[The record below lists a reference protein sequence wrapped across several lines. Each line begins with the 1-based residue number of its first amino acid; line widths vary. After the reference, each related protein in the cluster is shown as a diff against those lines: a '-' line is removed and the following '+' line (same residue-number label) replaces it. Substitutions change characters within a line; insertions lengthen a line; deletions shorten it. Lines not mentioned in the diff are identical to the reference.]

1 MESQMLYHATAKDV
15 FTFATIFTGFYRAN
29 CKYDSSLLKNNVLE
43 LEQENELLQ
52 KVVYKIRKREYTSN
66 LKQADERVNQGIIA
80 LKMFVKANMHFPN
93 KEDSR
98 KAAIV
103 WRLIEKHGSDLN
115 RKGYLTKNVVVNSLL
130 MNLEEEKFK
139 TIIEP
144 LLGVRKCMS
153 ELRAAC
159 NELKEIQVKSIYE
172 RVKRKQDVEATSH
185 AKTMMKTI
193 NSMII
198 PMLNILHQMEPDKYR
213 SLFKF
218 TQKELLLVNAS
229 VRRRRGKWG
238 QKGKDES
245 GDTV

>member
-15 FTFATIFTGFYRAN
+15 FTFTSIFIEFYQVN
-29 CKYDSSLLKNNVLE
+29 CREDSSLLRKNVSK
-43 LEQENELLQ
+43 LEQENELLK
-52 KVVYKIRKREYTSN
+52 KVVYKLRKREYTSQ
-66 LKQADERVNQGIIA
+66 LKEADDRLNQGIIA

-93 KEDSR
+93 AEDSG

-103 WRLIEKHGSDLN
+103 WKLIEKHGSDLN

-130 MNLEEEKFK
+130 MNLEGDNFR

-144 LLGVRKCMS
+144 LVGVRKCMN
-153 ELRAAC
+153 ELKAAC
-159 NELKEIQVKSIYE
+159 NELEVIQEKSIYE
-172 RVKRKQDVEATSH
+172 KVKRKEDVEATAH
-185 AKTMMKTI
+185 AKRMMKTI

-198 PMLNILHQMEPDKYR
+198 PLLNVLHQMEPDKYK

-229 VRRRRGKWG
+229 VRRRRRKWG
-238 QKGKDES
+238 RKGKDEK
-245 GDTV
+245 GDPV